1 MATQIKYI
9 SFNNDK
15 NIDELLYNIDLFEF
29 RLKVLKIELK
39 FYKFLIEANIFKPNV
54 MNLFER
60 LTTYNKKIDSYL
72 NTIEDQLDDLTNHS
86 NQIANKIECDNLDCD
101 VFFIEKQDNLELRT
115 YNVILELVEFKS
127 QLVQYLQ
134 STIIKI

>member
-1 MATQIKYI
+1 MAAQIEYI

-15 NIDELLYNIDLFEF
+15 NIDELLYNTDQFKL
-29 RLKVLKIELK
+29 RLKGLETELK

-54 MNLFER
+54 INLFER
-60 LTTYNKKIDSYL
+60 LTTYDKKIDSYL
-72 NTIEDQLDDLTNHS
+72 NTIEDLLDDLTNHS

-115 YNVILELVEFKS
+115 YNLIFELFEFKS

-134 STIIKI
+134 STIKKV

>member
-1 MATQIKYI
+1 MAAQIEYI

-15 NIDELLYNIDLFEF
+15 NIDELLYNTDQFKL
-29 RLKVLKIELK
+29 RLKGLETELK
-39 FYKFLIEANIFKPNV
+39 FYKFLIEANIFKSNV

-60 LTTYNKKIDSYL
+60 LTIFDKKIDSYL
-72 NTIEDQLDDLTNHS
+72 NTIENQLDDLTNHS

-115 YNVILELVEFKS
+115 YNLIFELFEFKS

-134 STIIKI
+134 STIKKV